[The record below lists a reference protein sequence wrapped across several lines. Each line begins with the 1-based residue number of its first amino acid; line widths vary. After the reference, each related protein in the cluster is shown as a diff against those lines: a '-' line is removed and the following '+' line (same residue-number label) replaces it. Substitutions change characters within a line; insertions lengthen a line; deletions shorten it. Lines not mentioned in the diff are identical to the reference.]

1 MGQAMPQVFL
11 PSFSILPNSLPPL
24 FPVFVSLASCLFSCV
39 FRRSKLLLFSIASA
53 SSPAPDCRCQV
64 PYSSSPHQ
72 HAVFKPP
79 LLSYSLLDHL
89 AYLCGSLSCRL
100 PAFLT
105 RPGSPHHPNQLSL
118 FALCS
123 VCFYP
128 LSHTSTK
135 KPAWFTI
142 LCCNYRLTYL
152 QPLHYYAINFFYF
165 VSRVLLR
172 SECSLVMKI
181 LILHCPLHCLQ
192 VCMIAFKT

>member
-1 MGQAMPQVFL
+1 MHSLCHGSGDAS
-11 PSFSILPNSLPPL
+11 SFPPL
-24 FPVFVSLASCLFSCV
+24 FLHPSQPPASSVSCVCLTRFLFVFVCL
-39 FRRSKLLLFSIASA
+39 LLLFSIASA

-64 PYSSSPHQ
+64 PYSSSSHQ

-89 AYLCGSLSCRL
+89 VYLCGSLSHRL

-123 VCFYP
+123 VHFHP
-128 LSHTSTK
+128 LSHTSMK

-142 LCCNYRLTYL
+142 LCCNYCLTYL
-152 QPLHYYAINFFYF
+152 QPLHYYSINFFILF
-165 VSRVLLR
+165 Q
-172 SECSLVMKI
+172 EC
-181 LILHCPLHCLQ
+181 
-192 VCMIAFKT
+192 